1 MRFWSFFL
9 TDRKKCFSFLSGSGG
24 FTPPPLSGQNN
35 NAFFSISILVFLLL
49 WEKINFLMLI
59 HQISQIQLLANIIS
73 IMSVCLFDCLPGCLS
88 VYIFDHICYTYL
100 PVCLCELIVFTY
112 FVVCV
117 SHRQKLSIMIE
128 SFTYTSLCISLSFSM
143 CLCLSVAIRGGVGY
157 FYICVKTTRSS
168 FFLFFSLFLFFLPF

>member
-1 MRFWSFFL
+1 
-9 TDRKKCFSFLSGSGG
+9 
-24 FTPPPLSGQNN
+24 
-35 NAFFSISILVFLLL
+35 
-49 WEKINFLMLI
+49 
-59 HQISQIQLLANIIS
+59 
-73 IMSVCLFDCLPGCLS
+73 MSVCLFDCLPSCLS

-143 CLCLSVAIRGGVGY
+143 CLCLSVAIRGWVGY
-157 FYICVKTTRSS
+157 FHICVKTTRSS
-168 FFLFFSLFLFFLPF
+168 FFLSFFLFFLIFPPFFNKSELLQIWGRGQLSPFALPPDYASVKVKDKVTDRGIRVKGSNDVVSAVFLHYIHYL